1 MLKQITQEDFNRIES
16 LFNDLIEKRK
26 STEYALSETVKD
38 DVRKWISNGDAV
50 ILALF
55 ERTRP
60 LGFVMSYPESY
71 MIGIIH
77 VDDTNGDS
85 SMVRKRLFDEAF
97 TDLSKE
103 NAIIRTGG
111 PSIDPDLSEHILKKG
126 FRRYDRA
133 TMRIAR
139 KDIDSLSQPS
149 LPDEFDF
156 GTYGAEMRRMV
167 AKLIHKANA
176 NHIESESYPE
186 YFGSD
191 DGAMRLIEEIE
202 KHEHHPFSKVLLR
215 GEEVIGV
222 CFIILNTDEAGHIAE
237 ICVDNDYRK
246 IGLGRNLLVYSLKET
261 ARSLACLNR
270 ITLDV
275 TLKNTARR
283 LYQSLGFEDMNEF
296 TVYTWISELDSAR
309 PARSGMET

>member
-1 MLKQITQEDFNRIES
+1 MLKQITRDDFNKIES
-16 LFNDLIEKRK
+16 LFDDLIEKRK
-26 STEYALSETVKD
+26 STGYALSETVKD
-38 DVRKWISNGDAV
+38 DVRKWLSNGDAV
-50 ILALF
+50 ILAYF

-77 VDDTNGDS
+77 VDDTNGDNS
-85 SMVRKRLFDEAF
+85 KVRKRLFDEAF
-97 TDLSKE
+97 TDLSKN

-111 PSIDPDLSEHILKKG
+111 PSIDPGLSEYIVKKG
-126 FRRYDRA
+126 FRKYDRA

-139 KDIDSLSQPS
+139 KDIDSLPQPS
-149 LPDEFDF
+149 LSNEFDF
-156 GTYGAEMRRMV
+156 GTYGAEMCRMA
-167 AKLIHKANA
+167 AKLIHRANA
-176 NHIESESYPE
+176 NHIESETYPE

-202 KHEHHPFSKVLLR
+202 KHEHHPFSKVLMR
-215 GEEVIGV
+215 GEELIGV
-222 CFIILNTDEAGHIAE
+222 CFIILNADEAGHIAE

-246 IGLGRNLLVYSLKET
+246 RGLGRNLLIYSLKEA
-261 ARSLACLNR
+261 ARSKACLDR

-283 LYQSLGFEDMNEF
+283 LYQSLGFEDMKEF
-296 TVYTWISELDSAR
+296 TVYTWISELDSAST
-309 PARSGMET
+309 ARSGMES